1 MHRTQGLPL
10 HDVKTAPSVAFYFIL
25 QLTACAD
32 INTAE
37 EAKTYYRRLFFFAA
51 RRGTYNTTFTFHG
64 YSWKHAWGEHIVQNL
79 FGSLSSGM
87 P

>member
-37 EAKTYYRRLFFFAA
+37 EAKTYYRRLFFLLHEEVRTIQHLHFMAIA
-51 RRGTYNTTFTFHG
+51 GNMLGENTLCRIYLG
-64 YSWKHAWGEHIVQNL
+64 
-79 FGSLSSGM
+79 